1 MAVLIVWYMN
11 GQAKKA
17 KLRGEHFTP
26 PEGGVRRHEGKAP
39 GAAVSFIP
47 LAAVILL
54 FNVTEIGIVACLLI
68 GIVLSLVLF
77 YRSIPWKELLPA
89 VNQAATTSVTVIIN
103 TATIVGFGAVAKI
116 TPFYVWAVDL
126 LEQSTANPYVVA
138 AVGSNLFA
146 CILGSSSGGLTLMY
160 TSLKD
165 VFLAYAAQGFNLE
178 FIHRLC
184 SLGSGGLDSM
194 PWNGSIVSVFG
205 ICHTTHKASYKYNFV
220 TCAVI
225 PVLCTFLI
233 ALPICIW
240 LG

>member
-1 MAVLIVWYMN
+1 MYQVGDRVVHPMHGAGIIESIVQERLG
-11 GQAKKA
+11 GQ
-17 KLRGEHFTP
+17 
-26 PEGGVRRHEGKAP
+26 
-39 GAAVSFIP
+39 
-47 LAAVILL
+47 
-54 FNVTEIGIVACLLI
+54 
-68 GIVLSLVLF
+68 
-77 YRSIPWKELLPA
+77 
-89 VNQAATTSVTVIIN
+89 
-103 TATIVGFGAVAKI
+103 
-116 TPFYVWAVDL
+116 
-126 LEQSTANPYVVA
+126 
-138 AVGSNLFA
+138 
-146 CILGSSSGGLTLMY
+146 LGSYYVFRMPSGGLTLMY
-160 TSLKD
+160 TSLKEI
-165 VFLAYAAQGFNLE
+165 FLSYAGQGYSLE

>member
-1 MAVLIVWYMN
+1 MSRQTI
-11 GQAKKA
+11 
-17 KLRGEHFTP
+17 
-26 PEGGVRRHEGKAP
+26 
-39 GAAVSFIP
+39 AVSVKASKLTARA
-47 LAAVILL
+47 LA
-54 FNVTEIGIVACLLI
+54 
-68 GIVLSLVLF
+68 
-77 YRSIPWKELLPA
+77 
-89 VNQAATTSVTVIIN
+89 
-103 TATIVGFGAVAKI
+103 
-116 TPFYVWAVDL
+116 
-126 LEQSTANPYVVA
+126 YVVA
-138 AVGSNLFA
+138 AVGSNIFA

-165 VFLAYAAQGFNLE
+165 IFLSYAGQGYSLE

>member
-1 MAVLIVWYMN
+1 MGYHSVRLRRGSVLGFAVL
-11 GQAKKA
+11 
-17 KLRGEHFTP
+17 L
-26 PEGGVRRHEGKAP
+26 
-39 GAAVSFIP
+39 
-47 LAAVILL
+47 
-54 FNVTEIGIVACLLI
+54 
-68 GIVLSLVLF
+68 
-77 YRSIPWKELLPA
+77 
-89 VNQAATTSVTVIIN
+89 
-103 TATIVGFGAVAKI
+103 
-116 TPFYVWAVDL
+116 
-126 LEQSTANPYVVA
+126 VA
-138 AVGSNLFA
+138 AVMGTVLPTGTRPAVLPAWSLFRKG
-146 CILGSSSGGLTLMY
+146 IPGGEESQRIEFLQKHGWEAELPAISEQEVTIPAEWDETY
-160 TSLKD
+160 TGYASLQQ
-165 VFLAYAAQGFNLE
+165 AQGFNLE